1 MAAKERVSGELHQNG
16 PHYSSSG
23 FVHLLPKLRPG
34 EVCFLDQMHPGRNEL
49 SLSVD
54 LVLVDGNDEG
64 FNDVIIGKC
73 L

>member
-1 MAAKERVSGELHQNG
+1 M
-16 PHYSSSG
+16 
-23 FVHLLPKLRPG
+23 LPKLRPG